1 MASRLLRSLGRRPDQ
16 VGMLLAGANVPLTF
30 QRTLMPRKTMDQA
43 IVTGLSIATNQ
54 SLVTL
59 VQESIEATAALLVRR
74 TDGAGHHDDDE
85 RVTRAGFALDA
96 VAIAGG
102 LALQRAFPQR
112 DREPLMRA
120 GLRTGGFLLSVT
132 GTGGVFVGTMQELS
146 SQLGNRR
153 RASVLAVLPAVAAM
167 AGGVEY
173 MRRKRARL
181 DTDLPSEDF
190 TSSPLR
196 AGLFGVGV
204 AASTFAMAAGERAV
218 AESVAGVLARAL
230 PGGKALYRPVGH
242 AVALA
247 GFGSLGRVLV
257 QKMYSRVES
266 SEEAV
271 ETAFDIAP
279 PSKHV
284 SGSFE
289 SHVDFTT
296 LSLQGRRFV
305 WMTTPDQAL
314 EEVMGEPKRNSP
326 IRAYVGLESAAT
338 EGERVE
344 LALKELER
352 TGAYDRKY
360 LMVVSPTG
368 TGYVNYAAVSTL
380 EFLSRGDCATVAMQ
394 YAARPSVLSLD
405 RVKQGRAHMALLLD
419 GIRQRMETMP
429 AEQRPKVVLFGESL
443 GAWTSQDPFVD
454 KGASGLAETGIDHAI
469 WIGTPHFSKWKNQV
483 LDPNAPEEDRTLVTV
498 CSCIDDWHALDDETR
513 AGVRYVMI
521 THHDDG
527 VALFGPEIAI
537 QAPPWLG
544 PSDTRPSHVPKG
556 MRWMPTTT
564 FFQVLVDMKNSA
576 NVVPGVFAAKGHDY
590 RADLLPF
597 FRATLGFDVSDAQID
612 AIGEW
617 LQRRE
622 LQRSEWIKKHGTA
635 GESLSAV
642 LIQHMMEDEREAG
655 RDADE
660 WLLRQVRTA
669 VTDEF
674 STVRGI

>member
-74 TDGAGHHDDDE
+74 TDGAGGHDDDE

-96 VAIAGG
+96 VAMAGG
-102 LALQRAFPQR
+102 IALQRAFRQR
-112 DREPLMRA
+112 DREPLARA
-120 GLRTGGFLLSVT
+120 ALRSGGFLLSVT
-132 GTGGVFVGTMQELS
+132 GMGGVFVGTMQELS

-173 MRRKRARL
+173 MRRKRAHL
-181 DTDLPSEDF
+181 DTDLPSEGF

-196 AGLFGVGV
+196 AGLFGAGV
-204 AASTFAMAAGERAV
+204 AASTFGLAAGERAV
-218 AESVAGVLARAL
+218 AESVARVAANVL
-230 PGGKALYRPVGH
+230 PGGKALYRPLGH

-279 PSKHV
+279 PTKNV
-284 SGSFE
+284 SGSYE

-314 EEVMGEPKRNSP
+314 EEVMGEKRNSP
-326 IRAYVGLESAAT
+326 IRAYVGLESAET

-352 TGAYDRKY
+352 TGAYDRTY

-380 EFLSRGDCATVAMQ
+380 EFLSRGECATVAMQ
-394 YAARPSVLSLD
+394 YAARPSVMSLD
-405 RVKQGRAHMALLLD
+405 RVKQGRAHMRLLLE
-419 GIRQRMETMP
+419 GIGQRLAAMP

-454 KGASGLAETGIDHAI
+454 KGATGLIESGVDHAI

-483 LDPNAPEEDRTLVTV
+483 LDPNAPDADRTLVTV
-498 CSCIDDWHALDDETR
+498 CSCIEDWHALDAETR
-513 AGVRYVMI
+513 DGVRYVMI

-544 PSDTRPSHVPKG
+544 PADTRPSHVPKG

-597 FRATLGFDVSDAQID
+597 FHATLGFDVTEAQID
-612 AIGEW
+612 AIAEW

-622 LQRSEWIKKHGTA
+622 LQRSQWIKKHGTA

-642 LIQHMMEDEREAG
+642 ILQHMMQNERDAG

-674 STVRGI
+674 STVQGT